1 MKVNGLGLA
10 SEEMNH
16 VKNLLYV
23 SKLRTR
29 KSGLCLSLHIFGVV
43 NGCSSRGRQASAGQ
57 TPQPDS
63 LKKVL
68 AFKKFAISFSKPL
81 GPLLS
86 FHSRLPDACL
96 VLDLAGWPWVFIS
109 FLTTALFGHLTFY
122 TSPKW
127 ETQLKKRDP
136 NHTEGRTMDNLCCP
150 KMASTVCRSLLGE
163 LQSLIWYWTHADKW
177 TWSAVFKLES
187 MHQKRWCPSTH
198 QTSGKQLLTVSLL
211 GANTAREAKLL
222 HWKCVP
228 YLSVLK
234 RLTRPQSWPLAA
246 ACGQPYH
253 HRGTPGYLQTSVAAL
268 TNIQRGGLQGWT
280 GGICRAR
287 NRGRKG
293 TATQELKR
301 EARPLTWQDMRLF
314 PRQKRDVGM
323 RRWRGKELYLRT
335 VEQKEF
341 VKHLCCLLASATLES
356 CYSFSKHLHFT
367 SHTIKTNTKTL
378 TWCFP
383 DALPYLLCVK
393 ANQHPAF

>member
-43 NGCSSRGRQASAGQ
+43 NGCSSQGRQASAGQ

-109 FLTTALFGHLTFY
+109 FLTTTALFGHLTFY

-127 ETQLKKRDP
+127 EPQLKKRDP

-150 KMASTVCRSLLGE
+150 KMESTVCRSLLGE

-222 HWKCVP
+222 HWKCAP

-246 ACGQPYH
+246 AWGQPYH

-268 TNIQRGGLQGWT
+268 RNTQRGGLQGWT

-287 NRGRKG
+287 NRGREEGDSNSGAEEEGQTSNVTRHETVSTAKERCGDEEMEREGAVPQDCWTKG
-293 TATQELKR
+293 VCKAPLLLTGFSNTWEL
-301 EARPLTWQDMRLF
+301 LQLF
-314 PRQKRDVGM
+314 QTFTF
-323 RRWRGKELYLRT
+323 Y
-335 VEQKEF
+335 
-341 VKHLCCLLASATLES
+341 
-356 CYSFSKHLHFT
+356 FSHH
-367 SHTIKTNTKTL
+367 
-378 TWCFP
+378 
-383 DALPYLLCVK
+383 
-393 ANQHPAF
+393 